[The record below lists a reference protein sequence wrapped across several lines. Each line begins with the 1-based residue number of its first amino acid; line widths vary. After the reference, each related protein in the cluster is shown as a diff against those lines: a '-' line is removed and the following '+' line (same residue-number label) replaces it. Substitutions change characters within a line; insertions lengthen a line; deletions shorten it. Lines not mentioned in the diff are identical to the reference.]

1 VRTELVNGIE
11 IAYEITGPSG
21 GDAVLLIHGSNLA
34 TGLRPLAA
42 ALADA
47 RPSLRLIRYH
57 RRGMGGS
64 GGRGWPSSLAEQA
77 RDAVGLLDALDIP
90 SAHLLG
96 YSSGA
101 VVALEGAL
109 QAPGRVQSLVLL
121 EPILTEVPSG
131 EKFLSGMTP
140 IMQLYADGDLSGA
153 VTATFESLG
162 GAFWRDLVATA
173 GHDAYEQAVQ
183 DTEIFYR
190 AEFPALRSYRLDP
203 VRAAATQI
211 RVLSVAGTR
220 SGSFFTEG
228 RPRLHRVFDH
238 CVDVD
243 IPDVNHFLYLQAPQ
257 QIATIVAR
265 FIPND
270 G

>member
-1 VRTELVNGIE
+1 MRTELVNGIE

-34 TGLRPLAA
+34 TGLRPVAA

-153 VTATFESLG
+153 FAATFESLG
-162 GAFWRDLVATA
+162 GASWRELVATA
-173 GHDAYEQAVQ
+173 GPDAHEQAVQ

-203 VRAAATQI
+203 VRAAAQI
-211 RVLSVAGTR
+211 PVLSVVGTS

-228 RPRLHRVFDH
+228 RQLLHRVFDY

-257 QIATIVAR
+257 QIARIVAR
-265 FIPND
+265 FIAND